1 MVETIAVTFQ
11 DGNLSLGHNGA
22 MSAPALVVSVNT
34 GRIVRASWAGRPQQT
49 AIDKNPVSGPVAV
62 RRLGLDGD
70 EIGDPRFHGGPHKAV
85 YAYPEEDYAFWGER
99 LGRPVPIGT
108 FAENLTTRGLD
119 VSSAVLGEHW
129 RIGSVL
135 LAPLEI
141 RTPCNTFRKWMG
153 RQGYDASDWMR
164 RFAAEARA
172 GTYLRV
178 LEEGTLQ
185 AGDEI
190 HVVHRPD
197 HGITVQT
204 MFRAFMSDR
213 SLLPQLLDVDGLPDH
228 VYDAAQRQR
237 ARSRGPAYDGGP
249 AR

>member
-1 MVETIAVTFQ
+1 MPHVLAV
-11 DGNLSLGHNGA
+11 N
-22 MSAPALVVSVNT
+22 V
-34 GRIVRASWAGRPQQT
+34 GRTVRASWAGKPQQT
-49 AIDKNPVSGPVAV
+49 AILKTPVTGPVAV

-85 YAYPEEDYAFWGER
+85 YAYPQEDLDFWGEQ
-99 LGRPVPIGT
+99 LGRPVPAGT
-108 FAENLTTRGLD
+108 FAENLTTVGVD
-119 VSSAVLGEHW
+119 ITTAVLGERW
-129 RIGSVL
+129 RIGSAL
-135 LAPLEI
+135 LTPSDV

-153 RQGYDASDWMR
+153 RRGYDASDWMR

-190 HVVHRPD
+190 VVEHRPD
-197 HGITVQT
+197 HGVTVTT

-213 SLLPQLLDVDGLPDH
+213 SLLPQLLAVPDLPEE
-228 VYDAAQRQR
+228 VYDAARRQ
-237 ARSRGPAYDGGP
+237 AARGPAG
-249 AR
+249 ARRDVE